1 MEPTLLRIDRSATDP
16 LYLQIVEQIRRLVA
30 SGSLAVGTPLP
41 SVRAVARVH
50 EINPMTVSKAY
61 QQLVRDGLAQRR
73 GGSALRILW
82 PDSADLQARMTMIET
97 DLRRT
102 AQAAADLG
110 LSRFEVLDRFDA
122 LLKELAC

>member
-1 MEPTLLRIDRSATDP
+1 
-16 LYLQIVEQIRRLVA
+16 
-30 SGSLAVGTPLP
+30 
-41 SVRAVARVH
+41 
-50 EINPMTVSKAY
+50 
-61 QQLVRDGLAQRR
+61 
-73 GGSALRILW
+73 
-82 PDSADLQARMTMIET
+82 MTMIET